1 MSSKRTA
8 SVVRRTARGLAGI
21 LSGLALV
28 AVAACGS
35 SDDDETTGIGPSR
48 DIEFIE
54 SAETEEPAE
63 QSDVPLDVEESKAE
77 EISGVT
83 TIKIPKLDIQ
93 APIVKIESSD
103 DRVLTPP
110 RDPGVVGWWSQGA
123 APGASTG
130 SAILVGHAVRSGG
143 GVFNDIGE
151 LASGDTVEVGDLS
164 YKVSSV
170 ETLSKDEVAQRAE
183 ELFDQSGPGR
193 LVVVTCADWDGE
205 VWQSNIITI
214 AEPV

>member
-8 SVVRRTARGLAGI
+8 LQVRRTARGLAGI

-35 SDDDETTGIGPSR
+35 GDDDTQAGIGPSR

-54 SAETEEPAE
+54 SAETEEPVD
-63 QSDVPLDVEESKAE
+63 QSEVPLDVGESKAE
-77 EISGVT
+77 EISGIT
-83 TIKIPKLDIQ
+83 SIKIPKLGVQ
-93 APIVKIESSD
+93 APIVKIKSSD

-110 RDPGVVGWWSQGA
+110 RDPGIVGWWSQGA

-143 GVFNDIGE
+143 GVFNDIDE
-151 LASGDTVEVGDLS
+151 LAGGDTIEVGSLT
-164 YKVSSV
+164 YKVNSV
-170 ETLSKDEVAQRAE
+170 ETLTKDEVAQRAE

-193 LVVVTCADWDGE
+193 LVVVTCADWDGS

-214 AEPV
+214 ATPV

>member
-21 LSGLALV
+21 MSGLALV

-35 SDDDETTGIGPSR
+35 DEDNGAGIGPSR
-48 DIEFIE
+48 NIEFIE

-63 QSDVPLDVEESKAE
+63 QSEVPLEVDESKAD
-77 EISGVT
+77 EISGIT
-83 TIKIPKLDIQ
+83 SIKIPKLDIN
-93 APIVKIESSD
+93 APIVRISSSD

-123 APGASTG
+123 APGDATG
-130 SAILVGHAVRSGG
+130 SAILVGHAVRTGG
-143 GVFNDIGE
+143 GVFNDVGE
-151 LASGDTVEVGDLS
+151 LSNGDTIEVGSLT
-164 YKVSSV
+164 YEVGSV

-183 ELFDQSGPGR
+183 ELFDQSVPGR
-193 LVVVTCADWDGE
+193 LVIVTCTDWDGE

-214 AEPV
+214 ANPA

>member
-1 MSSKRTA
+1 M
-8 SVVRRTARGLAGI
+8 VRRTARGLAGI
-21 LSGLALV
+21 VSGLALV

-35 SDDDETTGIGPSR
+35 SGDDTTTGIGPSR
-48 DIEFIE
+48 EIEFIE

-63 QSDVPLDVEESKAE
+63 QSDVPLDVDESKAE
-77 EISGVT
+77 EVSGLS
-83 TIKIPKLDIQ
+83 TITIPKLDIQ

-130 SAILVGHAVRSGG
+130 SAILVGHAVRTGG

-151 LASGDTVEVGDLS
+151 LTSGDTVEVGSLKYHVNS
-164 YKVSSV
+164 T
-170 ETLSKDEVAQRAE
+170 ETLSKDEVAERAE
-183 ELFDQSGPGR
+183 ELFDQSVPGR
-193 LVVVTCADWDGE
+193 LVIVTCADWDGE

>member
-1 MSSKRTA
+1 M
-8 SVVRRTARGLAGI
+8 VRRTARGLAGI
-21 LSGLALV
+21 VSGLALV

-35 SDDDETTGIGPSR
+35 GEDDTQVGIGPSR

-54 SAETEEPAE
+54 SAETEEPVD
-63 QSDVPLDVEESKAE
+63 QSEDPLDVEESKAE
-77 EISGVT
+77 EISGIT
-83 TIKIPKLDIQ
+83 SIKIPKLGVQ
-93 APIVKIESSD
+93 APIVKIKSSD
-103 DRVLTPP
+103 DRVLSPP

-130 SAILVGHAVRSGG
+130 SAILVGHAVRTGG
-143 GVFNDIGE
+143 AVFNDIGR
-151 LASGDTVEVGDLS
+151 LGSGDTIEVGDLT

-170 ETLSKDEVAQRAE
+170 ETLSKDDVARRAE
-183 ELFDQSGPGR
+183 ELFDQTVPGR

-214 AEPV
+214 ANPV

>member
-8 SVVRRTARGLAGI
+8 SVVRRAARGLAGI
-21 LSGLALV
+21 VSGLALV
-28 AVAACGS
+28 AVAGCGS
-35 SDDDETTGIGPSR
+35 SDDDDTTGIGPSR

-54 SAETEEPAE
+54 STEEPAE
-63 QSDVPLDVEESKAE
+63 QSDVPLEVDESKAE
-77 EISGVT
+77 EISGLS
-83 TIKIPKLDIQ
+83 TITIPKLDVQ
-93 APIVKIESSD
+93 APIVKIESGD

-130 SAILVGHAVRSGG
+130 SAILVGHAVRTGG

-151 LASGDTVEVGDLS
+151 LTSGDTVEVGSLS
-164 YKVSSV
+164 YEVSSV
-170 ETLSKDEVAQRAE
+170 DTLSKDEVAQRAE
-183 ELFDQSGPGR
+183 ELFDQSVPGR
-193 LVVVTCADWDGE
+193 LVIVTCTDWDGE

>member
-1 MSSKRTA
+1 
-8 SVVRRTARGLAGI
+8 VVRRTARGLAGI
-21 LSGLALV
+21 ISGLALV
-28 AVAACGS
+28 AVAGCGS
-35 SDDDETTGIGPSR
+35 NDDDTQAGIGPSR

-63 QSDVPLDVEESKAE
+63 QSDVPLEVDESKAE
-77 EISGVT
+77 EISGLS
-83 TIKIPKLDIQ
+83 TITIPKLDIQ

-130 SAILVGHAVRSGG
+130 SAILVGHAVRTGG

-151 LASGDTVEVGDLS
+151 LTSGDTVEVGSLTYQVNS
-164 YKVSSV
+164 T
-170 ETLSKDEVAQRAE
+170 ETLSKDEVAERAE
-183 ELFDQSGPGR
+183 ELFDQSVPGR
-193 LVVVTCADWDGE
+193 LVIVTCADWDGE

>member
-8 SVVRRTARGLAGI
+8 FVVRRTARGLAGT

-35 SDDDETTGIGPSR
+35 DDDTTTGGIGPSR
-48 DIEFIE
+48 EIEFIE
-54 SAETEEPAE
+54 SAETHEPAE
-63 QSDVPLDVEESKAE
+63 QSEVPLAPEESKAKE
-77 EISGVT
+77 LSGISSIT
-83 TIKIPKLDIQ
+83 IPKLDIV
-93 APIVKIESSD
+93 APIVKIKSD

-110 RDPGVVGWWSQGA
+110 RDPGVVGWWSDGA

-130 SAILVGHAVRSGG
+130 SAILVGHAVRTGG

-151 LASGDTVEVGDLS
+151 LDSGDAIQVGELS
-164 YKVSSV
+164 YKVRSV

-183 ELFDQSGPGR
+183 DLFDQSVPGR
-193 LVVVTCADWDGE
+193 LVIVTCADWDGS

-214 AEPV
+214 

>member
-8 SVVRRTARGLAGI
+8 SAIRRTARGLARI
-21 LSGLALV
+21 VSGLALV

-35 SDDDETTGIGPSR
+35 NGDDTQTGIGPSR
-48 DIEFIE
+48 DVEFIQ

-63 QSDVPLDVEESKAE
+63 QSEVPLDVEESKAE

-83 TIKIPKLDIQ
+83 TIKIPKLDVQ
-93 APIVKIESSD
+93 APIVKIESTD

-123 APGASTG
+123 APGAATG
-130 SAILVGHAVRSGG
+130 SAILVGHAVRTGG
-143 GVFNDIGE
+143 GVFNDVGE
-151 LASGDTVEVGDLS
+151 LTSGDMVEVGSLT
-164 YKVSSV
+164 YQVNSV

-183 ELFDQSGPGR
+183 ELFDQSVPGR
-193 LVVVTCADWDGE
+193 LVIVTCTDWDGE

-214 AEPV
+214 ADPV

>member
-8 SVVRRTARGLAGI
+8 SAVRRAARGLAGI

-35 SDDDETTGIGPSR
+35 SDDDTTTGIGPSR
-48 DIEFIE
+48 EIDFIE

-63 QSDVPLDVEESKAE
+63 QSDVPLDVEESKAD
-77 EISGVT
+77 EISGLS
-83 TIKIPKLDIQ
+83 TIAIPKLDIQ
-93 APIVKIESSD
+93 APIVKIKSE

-110 RDPGVVGWWSQGA
+110 RDPGVVGWWSEGA
-123 APGASTG
+123 APGADKG
-130 SAILVGHAVRSGG
+130 SAILVGHAVRTGG

-151 LASGDTVEVGDLS
+151 LESGDTVKVGDLR
-164 YKVSSV
+164 YEVSSV
-170 ETLSKDEVAQRAE
+170 QTLTKDEVAQRAE
-183 ELFDQSGPGR
+183 ELFDQSVPGR
-193 LVVVTCADWDGE
+193 LVIVTCADWDGE

-214 AEPV
+214 ANPV